1 MTANNDLDSVRSNL
15 HGKFTAEIARGLKY
29 DGFDVYYDHDVS
41 SENVG
46 KIVSATSEEFGR
58 SDELSQLDIA
68 IVEKESRNAAV
79 LVEIEETNDRPKN
92 LLGDIFGVLL
102 GNHVS
107 FKGRKLNVGSFT
119 TLILAG
125 VSKTDHSTRN
135 DYIQEKTQ
143 NISISTANAEI
154 GNILIKS
161 YKNGDELV
169 AQLPSLL
176 DKIVRGEP

>member
-1 MTANNDLDSVRSNL
+1 MSSNNDLDLGHSNS
-15 HGKFTAEIARGLKY
+15 HGKFTAKIARSLKY
-29 DGFDVYYDHDVS
+29 EGFDVYYDHDVS

-46 KIVSATSEEFGR
+46 KIVSATSEGFGR
-58 SDELSQLDIA
+58 GDELSQLDIA
-68 IVEKESRNAAV
+68 VVEKESKNVAI
-79 LVEIEETNDRPKN
+79 LLEIEETNDRPKN

-107 FKGRKLNVGSFT
+107 FKGKKLNVGSFT

-125 VSKTDHSTRN
+125 VSKTDHGTRN
-135 DYIQEKTQ
+135 DYIREELQKI
-143 NISISTANAEI
+143 NISTANAEI

-161 YKNGDELV
+161 YKNENELI

>member
-1 MTANNDLDSVRSNL
+1 MSTNNDLDSVRSNSR
-15 HGKFTAEIARGLKY
+15 GKFTAKIARGLKY
-29 DGFDVYYDHDVS
+29 EGFDVYYDHDVP

-68 IVEKESRNAAV
+68 IVEKESKNAAV
-79 LVEIEETNDRPKN
+79 LVEIEETHDRPKN

-107 FKGRKLNVGSFT
+107 FKGKKLNVGSFT

-125 VSKTDHSTRN
+125 VSKTDHGTRN
-135 DYIQEKTQ
+135 DHIQEKVQ
-143 NISISTANAEI
+143 NISISTENAEI

-161 YKNGDELV
+161 YKDKDELI
-169 AQLPSLL
+169 AELPSLL
-176 DKIVRGEP
+176 DKIVKGEP